1 MQQPPTDIALN
12 LAQVRQ
18 TIADAAASAGRDP
31 ADITLI
37 AVSKTQPPAA
47 IVDALAAG
55 QQAFGENTVQ
65 DALTKAPLFPQA
77 QWHFIGHLQSNKAK
91 HIPGQFAWLHT
102 LDSVALAQRLARLMP
117 SDIAPLNVLL
127 EVNVTRDPRKHGV
140 LPDALPPLLE
150 SLLEANLP
158 TLALRGLM
166 TIGPYP
172 ADDAQTRAAFA
183 HLRALRDAARTQFA
197 LPHFTELSMGM
208 STDYVQAIQE
218 GATMLRIGSAIFG
231 ARPKK
236 PA

>member
-1 MQQPPTDIALN
+1 MHPPPADIALN
-12 LAQVRQ
+12 LARVRQ
-18 TIADAAASAGRDP
+18 DIADTASRAGRDS

-47 IVDALAAG
+47 IAAALAAG

-102 LDSVALAQRLARLMP
+102 LDSLALAQRLSRLMP
-117 SDIAPLNVLL
+117 PDSTPLNVLI
-127 EVNVTRDPRKHGV
+127 EVNVTQDPRKHGV
-140 LPDALPPLLE
+140 LPDALLPLLE
-150 SLLEANLP
+150 TLLEADLRG
-158 TLALRGLM
+158 LALRGLM

-172 ADDAQTRAAFA
+172 ASDAQVRAAFA
-183 HLRALRDAARTQFA
+183 RLRALRDAARAQCA
-197 LPHFTELSMGM
+197 LPDFTELSMGM
-208 STDYVQAIQE
+208 STDYVQAIHE

-231 ARPKK
+231 SRPKK

>member
-1 MQQPPTDIALN
+1 MHQPPADIALN
-12 LAQVRQ
+12 LARVRQ
-18 TIADAAASAGRDP
+18 DIADAASRAGRDST
-31 ADITLI
+31 DITLI

-47 IVDALAAG
+47 IAAALAAG

-102 LDSVALAQRLARLMP
+102 LDSLALAQRLSRLMP
-117 SDIAPLNVLL
+117 PDSTPLNVLI
-127 EVNVTRDPRKHGV
+127 EVNVTQDPRKHGV
-140 LPDALPPLLE
+140 LPDALLPLIE
-150 SLLEANLP
+150 TLLEAALRG
-158 TLALRGLM
+158 LALRGLM

-172 ADDAQTRAAFA
+172 ASDVQVRAAFA
-183 HLRALRDAARTQFA
+183 RLRALRDAACAQFA
-197 LPHFTELSMGM
+197 LPDFTELSMGM
-208 STDYVQAIQE
+208 STDYVQAIHE

-231 ARPKK
+231 SRPKK